1 MRRHGSIH
9 YNAGM
14 TSVTAGLAHDIAII
28 GGGASGVLTA
38 IHLLHAATTPVRI
51 ALYEPQPTLAQGVA
65 YATPYPEHLLNV
77 PAQRMSAFNDQ
88 PDDFLDFLSPDPQ
101 ERAALAPA
109 FVERH
114 RYGEYLRDRLARAR
128 DAGIATLEH
137 VTQPVTAMNRCAGGW
152 RLQLA
157 DGAEAGCAAVVLA
170 VGNRPRPLP
179 ARGTSGLSADASLS
193 AWDFDAVR
201 AVPPDARLCI
211 VGSGLSMVDAVL
223 SFVATGHR
231 GAIHVLSRHGWLPQP
246 HAAHAVA
253 DFDPAQLLPLDLRA
267 RLRFV
272 RQRAREA
279 ASAGVPWQAVME
291 RLRPHGQALWRSLS
305 GADQRRFLRHVVRLW
320 DVHRHRVAGSVHAQ
334 MQALIDRGQ
343 LRLHRGRLD
352 TVMQVGRC
360 VQVGARVR
368 GQPGLELEVDRVV
381 NATGVEMRVQT
392 MRNPLLTGL
401 LGEGHAQAGPHGIG
415 IAADDAGRVLDA
427 EGRAQPDLWV
437 LGSLRIGS
445 LWETTAI
452 PELRGQAEA
461 VARQALA
468 R

>member
-88 PDDFLDFLSPDPQ
+88 PGDFLEFLSPDPQ
-101 ERAALAPA
+101 ERTALAPA

-305 GADQRRFLRHVVRLW
+305 DGDQRRFLRHVVRLW

>member
-88 PDDFLDFLSPDPQ
+88 PGDFLEFLSPDPQ
-101 ERAALAPA
+101 ERTALAPA